1 MPDNT
6 YINQIEDMKNTIR
19 LAIHGKDDV
28 IDMVLCAV
36 FAGGH
41 ILLEDIPGVGK
52 TTLVTALA
60 KVMSLDYRRVQFT
73 PDVLPSDISGFTMYD
88 KNTGEFSFRE
98 GAVYTNLFLADEIN
112 RTSPKTQSALLE
124 AMEERQVTVDGVAHP
139 VPRPFLVLA
148 TQNPQDFIGTYPLP
162 EAQTDRFL
170 LRIRLGYPSPADEA
184 SILERYCQAQPPLS
198 LVEPVCHAEDILT
211 LSEQA
216 SAVYLSPDVRR
227 YIVNLAAATRG
238 NAGLSLGASTRA
250 CVALGRASQGL
261 ALLRGRDYV
270 LPEDIQRM
278 LVPVWAHRLVLSP
291 EARMRGTAPEEIL
304 SILLSSVSVGH
315 RR

>member
-1 MPDNT
+1 MIDAGAVLSRLQEN
-6 YINQIEDMKNTIR
+6 IGQAFLGNGEAVEFLLVALLSGGHALIED
-19 LAIHGKDDV
+19 V
-28 IDMVLCAV
+28 
-36 FAGGH
+36 
-41 ILLEDIPGVGK
+41 PGVGK
-52 TTLVTALA
+52 TTLASALA
-60 KVMSLDYRRVQFT
+60 RSLSCSFSRIQFT
-73 PDVLPSDISGFTMYD
+73 PDLTPSDIMGFTMPGPD
-88 KNTGEFSFRE
+88 GTF
-98 GAVYTNLFLADEIN
+98 VYRPGPILSQIVLADEIN

-170 LRIRLGYPSPADEA
+170 LRIHLGYPSPADEA

-198 LVEPVCHAEDILT
+198 LVEPVCRAEDILS